1 MRHCVYKNCRL
12 GCGTKAQHQSRYATM
27 RTNGST
33 IQKNQKS
40 DRLNYEVL
48 RDLLQ
53 TGKMLNLKATS
64 KVIKH
69 E

>member
-1 MRHCVYKNCRL
+1 MHCVYKNCRL
-12 GCGTKAQHQSRYATM
+12 GCGTKSQHKSRYATM

-33 IQKNQKS
+33 IQKTKKS

-48 RDLLQ
+48 RNLLQ
-53 TGKMLNLKATS
+53 TGKMLNLKATP